1 MNIVN
6 RAGNSDLTSLKTK
19 ITEMKNKHQTDVMNQ
34 SSSEQKINAGNDSNE
49 DRGRAIMQGPPYYKY
64 QFEPE
69 RSPEDYFARQ
79 HIIHSAMKKAI
90 KN

>member
-1 MNIVN
+1 
-6 RAGNSDLTSLKTK
+6 
-19 ITEMKNKHQTDVMNQ
+19 
-34 SSSEQKINAGNDSNE
+34 
-49 DRGRAIMQGPPYYKY
+49 MQGPPYYKY